1 MGQRKGQTGNPNGR
15 PKGTPNKVSSETKE
29 KIQMFIEANI
39 EKIQQDFDSVD
50 AKDRLIIF
58 ERLLKYVIPTKAEQE
73 NIIDDVRCGGIN
85 ITIPGIN
92 TEITDE

>member
-1 MGQRKGQTGNPNGR
+1 MPKKGTINNPFGR

-50 AKDRLIIF
+50 AKDRLII
-58 ERLLKYVIPTKAEQE
+58 
-73 NIIDDVRCGGIN
+73 
-85 ITIPGIN
+85 
-92 TEITDE
+92 